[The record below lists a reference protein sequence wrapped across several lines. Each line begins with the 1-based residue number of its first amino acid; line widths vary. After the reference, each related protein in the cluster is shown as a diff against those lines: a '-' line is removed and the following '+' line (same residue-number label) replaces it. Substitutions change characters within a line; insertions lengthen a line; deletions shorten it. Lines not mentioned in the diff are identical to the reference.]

1 MRSGEFKGIIQYPH
15 TRQHPP
21 GAEDAIPAKFRP
33 PDAVVVAFS
42 NTEGE
47 EPTYHAAEHNWSYKN
62 PRDYFRSTNQV
73 GETEEHKTF
82 EVKFCVDGKKMEY
95 FEHEL
100 FSAEEYAITT
110 DYSSATELPF
120 GLEGIPLSVIAL
132 DRSYPES
139 YEDEE
144 ASRSVH
150 RYLWYSKGHYY
161 HSPADAA
168 RAADPAW
175 MWTKPETHDPFQELG
190 FEYDPAGREWKG
202 EKREDGSK
210 DEGLTGKEE
219 EGNGKDGTKSSKK
232 RQGEN
237 DSDGQTRKRVRGA
250 SLSPS
255 LSSSP
260 SSSSEEALG
269 EEEALEEEALE
280 EEEAKVSVNCLIRF
294 IKDKL
299 QEHLQTVLLHTFFHP
314 RR

>member
-1 MRSGEFKGIIQYPH
+1 
-15 TRQHPP
+15 
-21 GAEDAIPAKFRP
+21 
-33 PDAVVVAFS
+33 
-42 NTEGE
+42 
-47 EPTYHAAEHNWSYKN
+47 
-62 PRDYFRSTNQV
+62 
-73 GETEEHKTF
+73 
-82 EVKFCVDGKKMEY
+82 
-95 FEHEL
+95 
-100 FSAEEYAITT
+100 
-110 DYSSATELPF
+110 
-120 GLEGIPLSVIAL
+120 
-132 DRSYPES
+132 
-139 YEDEE
+139 
-144 ASRSVH
+144 
-150 RYLWYSKGHYY
+150 
-161 HSPADAA
+161 
-168 RAADPAW
+168 

-210 DEGLTGKEE
+210 DEGFTGKEE

-269 EEEALEEEALE
+269 EEEAPEEEALEEEALE